1 MKKILA
7 FLTALAASVLM
18 GISAGAEEPADAKSY
33 TLSETPQQNGIIKE
47 EPADPAFWELPQVP
61 AGQVLH
67 REGTLTLKNTTGLT
81 ADMKLDTVSLPY
93 DNPEALEY
101 LNHLTITV
109 KDGDHV
115 LYEGPYS
122 RINDEGGL
130 RIALSLESGA
140 VKTYTIGLRC
150 DFAYTGNL
158 AEASQYIDWM
168 FSASAQADS
177 SSPQPVQEQLPRGA
191 MILLCVAGGLVIL
204 CAVIGGVRVFLKSR
218 HQNS

>member
-7 FLTALAASVLM
+7 FLTALAVSALTA
-18 GISAGAEEPADAKSY
+18 ISAGAENSADAKSY
-33 TLSETPQQNGIIKE
+33 TLSETPQQSGVITE
-47 EPADPAFWELPQVP
+47 EPAEPAFWELPQVP

-101 LNHLTITV
+101 LNHLIITV
-109 KDGDHV
+109 KDGDTV

-130 RIALSLESGA
+130 RISLSLESGA

-150 DFAYTGNL
+150 DFSYTGDL
-158 AEASQYIDWM
+158 TSASQYIAWM
-168 FSASAQADS
+168 FSASAAADPP
-177 SSPQPVQEQLPRGA
+177 SPQPVQQQLPRGA
-191 MILLCVAGGLVIL
+191 MILLCAAGGLVVL
-204 CAVIGGVRVFLKSR
+204 CAVIGGVRVFLNSR
-218 HQNS
+218 RKGS